1 MKRVFS
7 QLPQETALALKLLH
21 EAGHEAVLVGGCVRD
36 ACMGIPPHDWDIAT
50 SALPQE
56 TARVFSAWPLQRNGE
71 KHGTVTVLFSG
82 GPVEITTFRVYGV
95 YEDHRRPSQVQP
107 QSYRSSRSRVMTN

>member
-1 MKRVFS
+1 MKHVFS

-50 SALPQE
+50 SAR
-56 TARVFSAWPLQRNGE
+56 TARMGTLPLPPCRRKRRACFRPGRFSAME
-71 KHGTVTVLFSG
+71 
-82 GPVEITTFRVYGV
+82 
-95 YEDHRRPSQVQP
+95 
-107 QSYRSSRSRVMTN
+107 RSMAR

>member
-36 ACMGIPPHDWDIAT
+36 ACMGIPPHYWDIAT
-50 SALPQE
+50 SCRRKRRACFRPGL
-56 TARVFSAWPLQRNGE
+56 FSAAERN
-71 KHGTVTVLFSG
+71 TA
-82 GPVEITTFRVYGV
+82 
-95 YEDHRRPSQVQP
+95 Q
-107 QSYRSSRSRVMTN
+107 